1 LCARVIVFDSLMFQ
15 FFIFLNRQMISIIYS
30 IYWKGVVCPHRKNSF
45 NTKKKL
51 GNKDNYI
58 YDIRMTITEYTFIF
72 FRLETCFVNLFFLQS
87 EQEALEK
94 LVTLY
99 NKRWFELKNCYLEIC
114 FITICRISTKIETV
128 AGYFVC
134 LDFLKIT
141 H

>member
-1 LCARVIVFDSLMFQ
+1 
-15 FFIFLNRQMISIIYS
+15 
-30 IYWKGVVCPHRKNSF
+30 
-45 NTKKKL
+45 
-51 GNKDNYI
+51 
-58 YDIRMTITEYTFIF
+58 MTITEYTLIF
-72 FRLETCFVNLFFLQS
+72 LDWKRASLIFFLQS